1 MNKQEA
7 FAYALGQ
14 IEEVRLGRYHRKPL
28 VVKLQGESEFAPAWL
43 DAELEEII
51 GRAVKIEWRQVRH
64 VKRTNNT
71 GEITDGISAEERYY
85 EDAARRGARTGD

>member
-7 FAYALGQ
+7 LAYALSQ
-14 IEEVRLGRYHRKPL
+14 VEEVRLDRYQRKPL

-43 DAELEEII
+43 DADLEEII
-51 GRAVKIEWRQVRH
+51 GRAVKIEWSQVKH
-64 VKRTNNT
+64 VKRANNT
-71 GEITDGISAEERYY
+71 GEITDGISAEARYY